1 LTTSLSSMELMET
14 LEKIAEARELIK
26 RYEEDPDALSKLA
39 LRISTYNAYLGD
51 YSTDAYMSA
60 ASKRVK
66 EYSKQR
72 EEGAKPSPADNE
84 AKYAVREDEAYAD
97 KLNKMHRDSANLVS
111 TIQTRLRVL
120 ENQLKN
126 EI

>member
-1 LTTSLSSMELMET
+1 MELKEV
-14 LEKIAEARELIK
+14 LDKISEARELIK
-26 RYEEDPDALSKLA
+26 RFEEDPDALSKLA

-51 YSTDAYMSA
+51 YSSDAYMTT

-66 EYSKQR
+66 EYVKLR
-72 EEGAKPSPADNE
+72 EEGIKPSPADNE

-97 KLNKMHRDSANLVS
+97 KLNKIHKDSASLVS